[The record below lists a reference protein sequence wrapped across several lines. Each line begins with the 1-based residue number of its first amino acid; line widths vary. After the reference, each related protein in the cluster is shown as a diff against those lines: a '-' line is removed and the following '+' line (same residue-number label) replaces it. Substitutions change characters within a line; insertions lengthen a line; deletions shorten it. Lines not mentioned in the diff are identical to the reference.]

1 MNLLPALSTLVS
13 FTFAGIVLARYFR
26 KGGIY
31 LAMWGIGLIF
41 YGLGTLSELVLSLA
55 FSPMMLKTWYLSGA
69 MLTAAWLGQ
78 GTFYLLI
85 RRTRLVHIFTLG
97 LLAVSLLCIALITF
111 SPLTSAAGS
120 YLTAQPV
127 SAQYRDILVRSGL
140 VTALTIVLNIYGTI
154 LLVGGALYSA
164 YLFWRKQI
172 LLNRVIGNLFIA
184 AGALSPALAG
194 SFIKA
199 GLVDM
204 LYVSELVGVVLMLV
218 GFQFAVS
225 GRPVEASAQAETSNY

>member
-1 MNLLPALSTLVS
+1 MNVLPVFSTLLS
-13 FTFAGIVLARYFR
+13 FLFAGVVLRRFLK
-26 KGGIY
+26 KGGRH
-31 LAMWGIGLIF
+31 LAMWAIGLFF
-41 YGLGTLSELVLSLA
+41 YGLGTLTEVILSLA
-55 FSPMMLKTWYLSGA
+55 FNEALLKAWYLSGA

-85 RRTRLVHIFTLG
+85 RKTRIVNGFLIG
-97 LLAVSLLCIALITF
+97 LSILSVASIILIGL
-111 SPLTSAAGS
+111 SPLTNAVGS
-120 YLTAQPV
+120 YITSQPV
-127 SAQYRDILVRSGL
+127 SSQYKEILTRSGL
-140 VTALTIVLNIYGTI
+140 VTLLTIVLNIYGTL

-194 SFIKA
+194 SFVKA

-204 LYVSELVGVVLMLV
+204 LYWSELVGVALMLI
-218 GFQFAVS
+218 GFQFAVAS
-225 GRPVEASAQAETSNY
+225 RPAAAPNQVRSIS

>member
-1 MNLLPALSTLVS
+1 MNLLPVLSTLVS
-13 FTFAGIVLARYFR
+13 FLFAGIVLRRFTI
-26 KGGIY
+26 KGGTH
-31 LAMWGIGLIF
+31 LAMWSIGLIF
-41 YGLGTLSELVLSLA
+41 FGLGTLSEVVLSFFFNEA
-55 FSPMMLKTWYLSGA
+55 MLKVWYLSGA

-85 RRTRLVHIFTLG
+85 RRIRIVNGFLLG
-97 LLAVSLLCIALITF
+97 LLVLTLLSITLIAI
-111 SPLTSAAGS
+111 SPLTPAAGS
-120 YLTAQPV
+120 YLTNVPV

-140 VTALTIVLNIYGTI
+140 ITALTIILNIYGTI

-164 YLFWRKQI
+164 YLFWRKQV

-184 AGALSPALAG
+184 AGALSPAMAG

-204 LYVSELVGVVLMLV
+204 LYVSELVGMVLMLV

-225 GRPVEASAQAETSNY
+225 RQPAESKAEIETSA